1 MDKSATT
8 NFKII
13 EPILN
18 RWSPRSFSGQKI
30 TPEDIG
36 SLFEAARWAASS
48 MNEQPWKFI
57 YAFKGEEAHQLIV
70 DTLVEGNKSWAKNA
84 PVLVLTMVSKFLSRS
99 GKPNGS
105 AIHDLGLAVGNM
117 SIQASALGI
126 ALHQMGGFSADKAKE
141 LFSLNNQV
149 AVIST
154 IAMGYYGEADDLEE
168 PLKSRELAPRS
179 RKPLSEIAFHGEL
192 H

>member
-1 MDKSATT
+1 
-8 NFKII
+8 
-13 EPILN
+13 
-18 RWSPRSFSGQKI
+18 
-30 TPEDIG
+30 
-36 SLFEAARWAASS
+36 
-48 MNEQPWKFI
+48 
-57 YAFKGEEAHQLIV
+57 
-70 DTLVEGNKSWAKNA
+70 
-84 PVLVLTMVSKFLSRS
+84 
-99 GKPNGS
+99 
-105 AIHDLGLAVGNM
+105 M

-141 LFSLNNQV
+141 LFSLNDQV